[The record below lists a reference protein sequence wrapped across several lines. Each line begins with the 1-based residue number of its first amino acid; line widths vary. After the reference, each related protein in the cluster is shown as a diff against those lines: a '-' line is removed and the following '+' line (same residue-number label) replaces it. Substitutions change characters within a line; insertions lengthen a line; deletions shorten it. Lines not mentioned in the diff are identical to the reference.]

1 MPPRPTTAT
10 ITTKIDPDAPFWQPN
25 NDKTETIEMNF
36 PGQGLYFE
44 ADEVARCLRGM
55 YGEWG

>member
-1 MPPRPTTAT
+1 MPPRPTKAT
-10 ITTKIDPDAPFWQPN
+10 ITTKIDTNAGFWVKN
-25 NDKTETIEMNF
+25 NDKVEHLDMDF

-55 YGEWG
+55 WLV